1 LIRTRLSTLLSRCG
15 WRTAAFSL
23 PVMLAATWL
32 ATAQSAQNPR
42 ISGDA
47 IINHLNAAIGWYR
60 HVTNIDVAAGQPS
73 DLLYLDNAR
82 NLASQALQLAFQS
95 AQSEAAL
102 LAEDK
107 SSGAPATSD
116 QGSAERNS
124 TQQSVDKA
132 VADTAN
138 HIKETQTQIDTLNQ
152 QILAAHGKRR
162 EQLTAQRDA
171 LQGELELDKALQQ
184 TLSRITGFFNSSEN
198 INTGLQ
204 GKINDLRRSVPE
216 LSSANPAAAP
226 SKAGQPNS
234 KASRAQSSGL
244 FGQASMLFSQLG
256 DVHGIDQVLTE
267 TNKLRDTAEQL
278 QAPLREALRATLQQ
292 GRDTANQPVT
302 SDPMQAKTVRHNLQV
317 LTAKFKQIS
326 DAAIPLRQEIIL
338 LDQCHAQLREWRES
352 VVKEYKRV
360 LQSLLTR
367 VFIIA
372 LALAFVAVFSE
383 TSRRAIHRYVRDTRR
398 RRQLLLLRRFV
409 TGFLMFIVVALG
421 FISEFSSLATF
432 AGFLT
437 AGIAVALQTVILSIA
452 AYFFL
457 IGRYGV
463 RVGDRVTVSGVTGDV
478 IDVGLVRLYLM
489 ELAGSGIDLYPTG
502 RVVVFSNSVMFQ
514 AAPFFKQLPGTSY
527 TWHEVSLPLSSD
539 ANARLLEAELL
550 KTVTSVYSEYQ
561 QSIQRQ
567 HRLVEQLMDASFP
580 APTPQSQ
587 LRFGDTGLE
596 FVVRYPVE
604 LQRASEIDDQV
615 TRKLLETISKN
626 PELKAAVTG
635 SPRLRSALKAA

>member
-1 LIRTRLSTLLSRCG
+1 MSHRG
-15 WRTAAFSL
+15 WWTAAFPLSVIL
-23 PVMLAATWL
+23 VATCL
-32 ATAQSAQNPR
+32 ATAQSAQNPGSR
-42 ISGDA
+42 GDD
-47 IINHLNAAIGWYR
+47 IINHLDAAIGWYR
-60 HVTNIDVAAGQPS
+60 RVTSIDITAGQPS

-95 AQSEAAL
+95 AQAEAAL

-107 SSGAPATSD
+107 SSGTPATSD
-116 QGSAERNS
+116 QGSAQGNS

-132 VADTAN
+132 AADAAN
-138 HIKETQTQIDTLNQ
+138 RIKETQTQIDMLNQ
-152 QILAAHGKRR
+152 QILRVHGKKR

-184 TLSRITGFFNSSEN
+184 ALARITGFFNSSEN
-198 INTGLQ
+198 VNTGLQ

-216 LSSANPAAAP
+216 LSSANPAATP
-226 SKAGQPNS
+226 SSKTNQSNT

-244 FGQASMLFSQLG
+244 FGQASILFSQLG
-256 DVHGIDQVLTE
+256 DVHHIDQVLAE
-267 TNKLRDTAEQL
+267 TSQLRDTAEQL

-292 GRDTANQPVT
+292 GRDAANQPPS
-302 SDPMQAKTVRHNLQV
+302 SDPTQAMAVRHSLQV

-338 LDQCHAQLREWRES
+338 LDQCHAELQQWRES

-367 VFIIA
+367 VFIIGLA
-372 LALAFVAVFSE
+372 LALVAIFSE
-383 TSRRAIHRYVRDTRR
+383 VSRRAVYRYVHDTRR
-398 RRQLLLLRRFV
+398 RRQMLLLRRFV
-409 TGFLMFIVVALG
+409 TWFLIFIVVALS

-437 AGIAVALQTVILSIA
+437 AGIAVALQTIILSMA

-457 IGRYGV
+457 IGRFGV

-539 ANARLLEAELL
+539 ANARLLETELL
-550 KTVTSVYSEYQ
+550 KAVTSVYSEYQ
-561 QSIQRQ
+561 QSILRQ
-567 HRLVEQLMDASFP
+567 HRVVEQLMNAPFA

-587 LRFGDTGLE
+587 LRFGDGGLE

-604 LQRASEIDDQV
+604 LQRASEIDEQV